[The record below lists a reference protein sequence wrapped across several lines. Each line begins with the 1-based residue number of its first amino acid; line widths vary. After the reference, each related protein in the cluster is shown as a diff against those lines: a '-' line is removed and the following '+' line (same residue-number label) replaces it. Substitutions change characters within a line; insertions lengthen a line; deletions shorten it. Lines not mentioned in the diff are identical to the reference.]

1 MIAGMAAPALELDHG
16 RTLTAEGELVEVRAP
31 DGRIEV
37 RIRLTED
44 GPVLELE
51 SVRLALRASEGIE
64 VDTTDFEVRAA
75 GEIALGA
82 EGEVRVT
89 GETIHLN

>member
-1 MIAGMAAPALELDHG
+1 MAAPLLELDHG
-16 RTLTAEGELVEVRAP
+16 RTLTAAGELVEVHAP
-31 DGRIEV
+31 DGRLEV

-51 SVRLALRASEGIE
+51 SVRLALRASEGIA
-64 VDTTDFEVRAA
+64 VDTTDFELRAA
-75 GEIALGA
+75 GEIALDA